1 MAGIIVIVGF
11 VILFVIGFPIA
22 FALILPATIYIIMS
36 PLPITVIAQRVFY
49 QMDSFPLL
57 AIPLFMFA
65 GSIMNSIGVT
75 EYIFNFA
82 KLLVS
87 SWRGG
92 LAHVN
97 IIASL
102 IFSGTSGSGLAD
114 IGGLGRMEMKAMTES
129 GYSKEFA
136 AAITISSATV
146 GPIFPPSIPL
156 VLFGAF
162 GSVPTVEL
170 LIAGIGPAIATI
182 ITLMILVYFLAI
194 KKNFPHDK
202 KRSTNKEKFIAFRK
216 AFPALLSPVIL
227 IGGMLSGI
235 FSPTEA
241 AGITIIYMLIISI
254 FIYRSFSL
262 TKIIKAGQETVLS
275 LAPLMI
281 IAVSASVF
289 VRVLTIEHVPQEFS
303 HLILSISDNPIIVA
317 IIVNVLILFI
327 GCFLDMTP
335 SLLLLTPLVL
345 PALTLVGFD
354 PVHVGVIVVYNLM
367 IGSLTPPMGMSLFL
381 ISGIANIKIE
391 SLLKELLPFFIP
403 LLLTLI
409 LITYWPDMVLW
420 LVELTLR

>member
-202 KRSTNKEKFIAFRK
+202 KRTTNKEKFIAFRK